1 MITKDNFMSAR
12 YSDNDR
18 TIIEVLLKTDNDK
31 KGEWTPYIIEH
42 NESHPDFK
50 DLMKVTSIP
59 EIHQYTDDW
68 CNQQRKRFKDELI
81 DIAKKEGII
90 KGEKI
95 KEIQVEAKLETMFK
109 KIFVDNID
117 YDNDDIKEDMFKTKL
132 MAFELPNVKS
142 STNREL
148 KTKLRK
154 VETFK
159 DLIDIV
165 LKF

>member
-1 MITKDNFMSAR
+1 MTDKVSFYLDDKLVEANQSE
-12 YSDNDR
+12 
-18 TIIEVLLKTDNDK
+18 TIWN
-31 KGEWTPYIIEH
+31 
-42 NESHPDFK
+42 
-50 DLMKVTSIP
+50 
-59 EIHQYTDDW
+59 
-68 CNQQRKRFKDELI
+68 
-81 DIAKKEGII
+81 IAKREGII

-132 MAFELPNVKS
+132 MAFELPHVKS